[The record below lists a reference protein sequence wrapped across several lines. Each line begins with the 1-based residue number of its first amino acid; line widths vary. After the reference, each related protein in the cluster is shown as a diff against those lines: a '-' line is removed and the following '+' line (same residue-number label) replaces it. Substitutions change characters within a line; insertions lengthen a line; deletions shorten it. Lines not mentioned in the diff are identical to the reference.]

1 MFTGIIHH
9 LGIFRGYGKG
19 KRELAVEAPPSFPEL
34 AVGESIAVNGV
45 CLSLT
50 REDRRVLCFD
60 LSRETLSLT
69 NLGFLKRGEKL
80 NLEPPLTLETMLS
93 GHLVTGHVD
102 AAGRVLRVRPTA
114 SGRRLGISF
123 PARLRPYF
131 VLKGSV
137 AVNGVSLTVAALG
150 PSSFEVEL
158 IPLTI
163 AESNLGEVRAG
174 QILNLECDIFGKY
187 VYNWLSRGKTEG

>member
-1 MFTGIIHH
+1 
-9 LGIFRGYGKG
+9 
-19 KRELAVEAPPSFPEL
+19 
-34 AVGESIAVNGV
+34 
-45 CLSLT
+45 
-50 REDRRVLCFD
+50 
-60 LSRETLSLT
+60 
-69 NLGFLKRGEKL
+69 L